1 MTDAEPPVE
10 PVTQSGAKTAKKAFE
25 KVAKK
30 KPDPAGLALAEEAQA
45 ALTGKDFATAKEK
58 FQRAQALCEASD
70 AKPAA
75 RPKPAKPAGDAG
87 GAGQA
92 KDAKA
97 AKPEEAVDKEVL
109 LPQPGSEGHRVAKDK
124 ANLGDLPNFAVNS
137 DAKLMEHLRSTGSKW
152 RTRFPPEP
160 NGYLHIGHAKAMH
173 FDFGI
178 AKKHGGETYL
188 RFDDTN
194 PAAEKQEYIDSILS
208 SVKWLGHEPAKVT
221 YSSDYFDTLH
231 ELAVELIKR
240 GKAYVCH
247 QTKEE
252 TAASRQL
259 LQGFQL
265 TCAREGLRKSETP
278 LPEGAASPF
287 RERSVE
293 TNLSLFE
300 KMTAGECAEGECS
313 LRMKGDLRSDI
324 TSMWDLAAYRV
335 KFATH
340 PHSGDKYCVYP
351 TYDYTHCLVDSLENV
366 THSLCTLE
374 FETRQAPNGPYYW
387 LLDALD
393 MYKPVTWEFARCNIT
408 YNVMSKRKLNKL
420 VTEGHV
426 DGWDDPRLLT
436 LEGLRRRGYTP
447 SAVNA
452 FCEELG
458 VTRNDNVQHLSKL
471 EKCIR
476 EELEE
481 DADRI
486 FGVLDPVPVRITNHP
501 GASLPVECPLHPKYP
516 ERGSRVIHLTPTVFI
531 ERADFREVDD
541 KNFFG
546 LAPNKAVRLLFGYNV
561 TCTGVEKDAAGAV
574 VALTATYDP
583 ESVGTKPPKGTL
595 HWASTEF
602 ARAEARV
609 YGRLFTEE
617 IPGAVPGG
625 ASAAGAP
632 PAAPTD
638 DVSGDADATDA
649 KETEKELWL
658 TQLNPESLVT
668 HSNALVEPS
677 LVKCA
682 GEPLSRRF
690 QLQRLG
696 YFTIDKDSTATKP
709 VLNRIVTLKESKDL
723 KALKK

>member
-1 MTDAEPPVE
+1 MADADAPVE
-10 PVTQSGAKTAKKAFE
+10 PVTQSGAKTAKKNFE

-45 ALTGKDFATAKEK
+45 ALTGKDYATAKEK
-58 FQRAQALCEASD
+58 FQAAQALCEASD

-75 RPKPAKPAGDAG
+75 RAKPAKPLAGDG
-87 GAGQA
+87 DG
-92 KDAKA
+92 
-97 AKPEEAVDKEVL
+97 AKPDKGSTGSKESEEVVKEVL
-109 LPQPGSEGHRVAKDK
+109 LPKPGSEGHRVAKDK
-124 ANLGDLPNFAVNS
+124 ANLGDLPNYAVNS
-137 DAKLMEHLRSTGSKW
+137 TEKLEQHLAATGSMW

-173 FDFGI
+173 FDFGV

-194 PAAEKQEYIDSILS
+194 PAAEKQEYVDSIIS
-208 SVKWLGHEPAKVT
+208 SVEWLGHKPAKVT
-221 YSSDYFDTLH
+221 YSSDYFDALH
-231 ELAVELIKR
+231 EFAIELIKR

-265 TCAREGLRKSETP
+265 KCAREGLVKKDTA

-287 RERSVE
+287 RDRSAE
-293 TNLSLFE
+293 ENLRLFE
-300 KMTAGECAEGECS
+300 DMTAGKCKEGECS

-351 TYDYTHCLVDSLENV
+351 TYDYTHCLVDSLENI

-387 LLDALD
+387 LLDSLD

-408 YNVMSKRKLNKL
+408 YNVMSKRKLNAL
-420 VTEGHV
+420 VTKGYV
-426 DGWDDPRLLT
+426 NGWDDPRLLT

-447 SAVNA
+447 SSINA

-486 FGVLDPVPVRITNHP
+486 FGVLDPIPVTITNHP
-501 GASLPVECPLHPKYP
+501 GDARELPVECPLHPKHL
-516 ERGSRVIHLTPTVFI
+516 ERGSRALRLTRTVYV
-531 ERADFREVDD
+531 ERSDFREEDD
-541 KNFFG
+541 KNFYG
-546 LAPNKAVRLLFGYNV
+546 LAPNKAVRLLFGYNI
-561 TCTGVEKDAAGAV
+561 TCVGFEKDPATGKVTSIA
-574 VALTATYDP
+574 ATYDP
-583 ESVGTKPPKGTL
+583 ESLGTKPPKGTL
-595 HWASTEF
+595 HWASTDFIE
-602 ARAEARV
+602 AEVRV
-609 YGRLFTEE
+609 YDKLFDVE
-617 IPGAVPGG
+617 IPGAAEVDG
-625 ASAAGAP
+625 SAVG
-632 PAAPTD
+632 
-638 DVSGDADATDA
+638 ADASSELD
-649 KETEKELWL
+649 EKPNGDSHSNGNELWL
-658 TQLNPESLVT
+658 TQLNPDSLVT
-668 HSNALVEPS
+668 HVGALVEPS
-677 LVKCA
+677 LAECA
-682 GEPLSRRF
+682 SKPLSRRF

-696 YFTIDKDSTATKP
+696 YFTVDKDSTAAKP

>member
-1 MTDAEPPVE
+1 MGKL
-10 PVTQSGAKTAKKAFE
+10 VT
-25 KVAKK
+25 V
-30 KPDPAGLALAEEAQA
+30 
-45 ALTGKDFATAKEK
+45 
-58 FQRAQALCEASD
+58 
-70 AKPAA
+70 
-75 RPKPAKPAGDAG
+75 
-87 GAGQA
+87 
-92 KDAKA
+92 
-97 AKPEEAVDKEVL
+97 V
-109 LPQPGSEGHRVAKDK
+109 
-124 ANLGDLPNFAVNS
+124 
-137 DAKLMEHLRSTGSKW
+137 
-152 RTRFPPEP
+152 
-160 NGYLHIGHAKAMH
+160 Y
-173 FDFGI
+173 
-178 AKKHGGETYL
+178 TY
-188 RFDDTN
+188 
-194 PAAEKQEYIDSILS
+194 K
-208 SVKWLGHEPAKVT
+208 
-221 YSSDYFDTLH
+221 
-231 ELAVELIKR
+231 
-240 GKAYVCH
+240 
-247 QTKEE
+247 
-252 TAASRQL
+252 
-259 LQGFQL
+259 FQL

-486 FGVLDPVPVRITNHP
+486 FGVLDPIPVRITNHP
-501 GASLPVECPLHPKYP
+501 GEPLPVECPLHPKYL
-516 ERGSRVIHLTPTVFI
+516 ERGSRVIHLTPTVFL

-561 TCTGVEKDAAGAV
+561 TCTGVEKDEAGAI

-583 ESVGTKPPKGTL
+583 ESLGTKPPKGTL

-602 ARAEARV
+602 VRAEARV

-617 IPGAVPGG
+617 VPGTVPGG
-625 ASAAGAP
+625 APESEKKDDGA
-632 PAAPTD
+632 
-638 DVSGDADATDA
+638 GDAEPAEDTEA
-649 KETEKELWL
+649 EKELWL

-668 HSNALVEPS
+668 HAGALVEPS
-677 LVKCA
+677 LAACA

>member
-75 RPKPAKPAGDAG
+75 RPKPAKPDGGAG

-92 KDAKA
+92 KGAKD
-97 AKPEEAVDKEVL
+97 AKPEEAVEREVL

-137 DAKLMEHLRSTGSKW
+137 DAKLREHLHATGSRW

-173 FDFGI
+173 FDFGV

-221 YSSDYFDTLH
+221 YSSDYFDRLH
-231 ELAVELIKR
+231 ELAIELITR

-265 TCAREGLRKSETP
+265 ACAREGLVKSETP

-293 TNLSLFE
+293 ENLRLFQ
-300 KMTAGECAEGECS
+300 KMTDGECAEGECS

-420 VTEGHV
+420 VTDGHV
-426 DGWDDPRLLT
+426 HGWDDPRLLT

-486 FGVLDPVPVRITNHP
+486 FGVLDPIPVRITNHP
-501 GASLPVECPLHPKYP
+501 GEPLPVECPLHPKYP

-561 TCTGVEKDAAGAV
+561 TCTGVEKDEAGAI

-583 ESVGTKPPKGTL
+583 ESLGTKPPKGTL

-602 ARAEARV
+602 VRAEARV

-617 IPGAVPGG
+617 VPGTVPGG
-625 ASAAGAP
+625 APESEKKDDGA
-632 PAAPTD
+632 
-638 DVSGDADATDA
+638 GDAEPAEDTEA
-649 KETEKELWL
+649 EKELWL

-668 HSNALVEPS
+668 HAGALVEPS
-677 LVKCA
+677 LAACA

>member
-45 ALTGKDFATAKEK
+45 ALTAKDFATAKEK

-75 RPKPAKPAGDAG
+75 RPKPAKPDGDAG
-87 GAGQA
+87 GAGKSGDA
-92 KDAKA
+92 KDAK
-97 AKPEEAVDKEVL
+97 PEKAEKEVL

-137 DAKLMEHLRSTGSKW
+137 DVKLREHLTATGGRW

-173 FDFGI
+173 FDFGV

-194 PAAEKQEYIDSILS
+194 PDAEKQEYIDSILS
-208 SVKWLGHEPAKVT
+208 SVKWLGHEPVKVT

-247 QTKEE
+247 QTKAE

-265 TCAREGLRKSETP
+265 KCAREGLKKSETP

-293 TNLSLFE
+293 ENLRLFRD
-300 KMTAGECAEGECS
+300 MTEGKCAEGECS

-420 VTEGHV
+420 VTDGHV
-426 DGWDDPRLLT
+426 HGWDDPRLLT

-486 FGVLDPVPVRITNHP
+486 FGVLDPIPVRITNHP
-501 GASLPVECPLHPKYP
+501 GEPLPVECPLHPKRP
-516 ERGSRVIHLTPTVFI
+516 ERGSRVLNLTPTVFL
-531 ERADFREVDD
+531 ERSDFREVDD

-546 LAPNKAVRLLFGYNV
+546 LAPNKTVRLLFGYNL
-561 TCTGVEKDAAGAV
+561 TCTGAEKDETGAI

-583 ESVGTKPPKGTL
+583 ESLGTKPPKGTL

-602 ARAEARV
+602 VRAEARV
-609 YGRLFTEE
+609 YGRLFTVEV
-617 IPGAVPGG
+617 PGAVPGG
-625 ASAAGAP
+625 AADASE
-632 PAAPTD
+632 AAPTD
-638 DVSGDADATDA
+638 DAAGDAEPTEENGA
-649 KETEKELWL
+649 EKELWL

-668 HSNALVEPS
+668 HAGALVEPS
-677 LVKCA
+677 LVACA

-696 YFTIDKDSTATKP
+696 YFTIDKDSTAEKP

>member
-1 MTDAEPPVE
+1 MTDVEPPVE

-75 RPKPAKPAGDAG
+75 RPKPAKPDGGVG
-87 GAGQA
+87 GAGKA
-92 KDAKA
+92 KVSKDG
-97 AKPEEAVDKEVL
+97 KPEEAVEKEVL

-137 DAKLMEHLRSTGSKW
+137 DARLQEHLQVTGSRW

-173 FDFGI
+173 FDFGV
-178 AKKHGGETYL
+178 AKKNGGETYL

-221 YSSDYFDTLH
+221 YSSDYFDRLH

-265 TCAREGLRKSETP
+265 TCAREGLKKSETP

-293 TNLSLFE
+293 ENLRLFQ
-300 KMTAGECAEGECS
+300 KMTDGECAEGECS

-351 TYDYTHCLVDSLENV
+351 TYDYTHCLVDSLENI

-420 VTEGHV
+420 VTDGHV
-426 DGWDDPRLLT
+426 CGWDDPRLLT

-476 EELEE
+476 DELEE
-481 DADRI
+481 NADRI
-486 FGVLDPVPVRITNHP
+486 FGVLDPIPVRITNHP
-501 GASLPVECPLHPKYP
+501 GDPLPVECPLHPKYP
-516 ERGSRVIHLTPTVFI
+516 ERGSRVINLTPTVFI

-561 TCTGVEKDAAGAV
+561 TCTGVEKDDAGAI
-574 VALTATYDP
+574 VALTAMYDP
-583 ESVGTKPPKGTL
+583 ESLGTKPPKGTL

-602 ARAEARV
+602 TRAEARV

-617 IPGAVPGG
+617 VPGTVPGG
-625 ASAAGAP
+625 APESEKTNDGA
-632 PAAPTD
+632 
-638 DVSGDADATDA
+638 GDAELAEDTEA
-649 KETEKELWL
+649 EKELWL

-668 HSNALVEPS
+668 HAGALIEPS
-677 LVKCA
+677 LAACA

>member
-1 MTDAEPPVE
+1 MTDVEPPVE

-75 RPKPAKPAGDAG
+75 RPKPAKPDGGVG
-87 GAGQA
+87 GAGKA
-92 KDAKA
+92 KVSKDG
-97 AKPEEAVDKEVL
+97 KPEEAVEKEVL

-137 DAKLMEHLRSTGSKW
+137 DARLQEHLQVTGSRW

-173 FDFGI
+173 FDFGV
-178 AKKHGGETYL
+178 AKKNGGETYL

-221 YSSDYFDTLH
+221 YSSDYFDRLH

-265 TCAREGLRKSETP
+265 ACAREGLVKSETP

-293 TNLSLFE
+293 ENLRLFQ
-300 KMTAGECAEGECS
+300 KMTDGECAEGECS

-351 TYDYTHCLVDSLENV
+351 TYDYTHCLVDSLENI

-420 VTEGHV
+420 VTDGHV
-426 DGWDDPRLLT
+426 HGWDDPRLLT

-486 FGVLDPVPVRITNHP
+486 FGVLDPIPVRITNHP
-501 GASLPVECPLHPKYP
+501 GEPLPVECPLHPKYL
-516 ERGSRVIHLTPTVFI
+516 ERGSRVIHLTPTVFL

-561 TCTGVEKDAAGAV
+561 TCTGVEKDEAGAI

-583 ESVGTKPPKGTL
+583 ESLGTKPPKGTL

-602 ARAEARV
+602 VRAEARV

-617 IPGAVPGG
+617 VPGTVPGG
-625 ASAAGAP
+625 APESEKKDDGA
-632 PAAPTD
+632 
-638 DVSGDADATDA
+638 GDAEPAEDTEA
-649 KETEKELWL
+649 EKELWL

-668 HSNALVEPS
+668 HAGALVEPS
-677 LVKCA
+677 LAACA

-723 KALKK
+723 KALKR

>member
-1 MTDAEPPVE
+1 MAEVR
-10 PVTQSGAKTAKKAFE
+10 QAAKKAFE

-393 MYKPVTWEFARCNIT
+393 MYKPVTWELRCNIT

-420 VTEGHV
+420 TDGHV
-426 DGWDDPRLLT
+426 AGWTTRGCSRWRP
-436 LEGLRRRGYTP
+436 RRREH
-447 SAVNA
+447 A
-452 FCEELG
+452 ELG
-458 VTRNDNVQHLSKL
+458 ECVPRGARGD
-471 EKCIR
+471 
-476 EELEE
+476 EERQRAAPLALGE
-481 DADRI
+481 
-486 FGVLDPVPVRITNHP
+486 VHP
-501 GASLPVECPLHPKYP
+501 GRARTRRIACLASRPAPDRDREPPGNACRWSAPCTPRTPP
-516 ERGSRVIHLTPTVFI
+516 EARGSSTSRARCSSSGRISARWTTRTTTGSPPTS
-531 ERADFREVDD
+531 
-541 KNFFG
+541 
-546 LAPNKAVRLLFGYNV
+546 P
-561 TCTGVEKDAAGAV
+561 CAA
-574 VALTATYDP
+574 
-583 ESVGTKPPKGTL
+583 
-595 HWASTEF
+595 
-602 ARAEARV
+602 
-609 YGRLFTEE
+609 
-617 IPGAVPGG
+617 
-625 ASAAGAP
+625 
-632 PAAPTD
+632 
-638 DVSGDADATDA
+638 
-649 KETEKELWL
+649 LWL
-658 TQLNPESLVT
+658 QHHV
-668 HSNALVEPS
+668 
-677 LVKCA
+677 
-682 GEPLSRRF
+682 RR
-690 QLQRLG
+690 
-696 YFTIDKDSTATKP
+696 Y
-709 VLNRIVTLKESKDL
+709 E
-723 KALKK
+723 

>member
-1 MTDAEPPVE
+1 MTDVEPPVE

-45 ALTGKDFATAKEK
+45 ALTAKDFATAKEK

-75 RPKPAKPAGDAG
+75 RPKPAKPDGDAG
-87 GAGQA
+87 GAGKSGDA
-92 KDAKA
+92 KD
-97 AKPEEAVDKEVL
+97 AKPEEAEKEVL

-137 DAKLMEHLRSTGSKW
+137 DAKLSEHLTATGGRW

-173 FDFGI
+173 FDFGV

-194 PAAEKQEYIDSILS
+194 PDAEKQEYIDSILS
-208 SVKWLGHEPAKVT
+208 SVKWLGHEPVKVT

-247 QTKEE
+247 QTKAE

-265 TCAREGLRKSETP
+265 KCAREGLKKSETP

-293 TNLSLFE
+293 ENLRLFRD
-300 KMTAGECAEGECS
+300 MTEGKCAEGECS

-420 VTEGHV
+420 VTDGHV
-426 DGWDDPRLLT
+426 HGWDDPRLLT

-447 SAVNA
+447 SAGERVLRGA
-452 FCEELG
+452 GRDSQRQRAAPLQAGEVHPRGAGGGRRPHLRRARPRARAHHQPPGRASARG
-458 VTRNDNVQHLSKL
+458 VPAAPQVPRARLARHQP
-471 EKCIR
+471 
-476 EELEE
+476 
-481 DADRI
+481 DADGFHRARRLPR
-486 FGVLDPVPVRITNHP
+486 GGRQKLLRARAEQSRAASVRVQRDVH
-501 GASLPVECPLHPKYP
+501 G
-516 ERGSRVIHLTPTVFI
+516 RGEGRGGRGR
-531 ERADFREVDD
+531 RAHGDVRPRE
-541 KNFFG
+541 
-546 LAPNKAVRLLFGYNV
+546 P
-561 TCTGVEKDAAGAV
+561 
-574 VALTATYDP
+574 
-583 ESVGTKPPKGTL
+583 GTKPPKGTL

-602 ARAEARV
+602 VRAEARV